1 MPLGD
6 VSYVDAALDAV
17 VASWPSSGATYRLYA
32 SDPQAA
38 TVPADVELD
47 SDGGYAPVAFAPAD
61 FASAADGTK
70 ARSTALDFGTTT
82 AAYSDIAK
90 FWAVVDSGGLIVYSD
105 GLDDPIEVD
114 DAGDPASFTPTLTFA
129 GA

>member
-17 VASWPSSGATYRLYA
+17 VDSWPASGATYRLYA

-38 TVPADVELD
+38 AAITDVELG
-47 SDGGYAPVAFAPAD
+47 SDGGYAPVDFAPTD
-61 FASAADGTK
+61 FSDAASGVK
-70 ARSTALDFGTTT
+70 ARSSALDFGTTT

-90 FWAVVDSGGLIVYSD
+90 FWGVVDTAGLLVYSD
-105 GLDDPIEVD
+105 DMANPIEVD
-114 DAGDPASFTPTLTFA
+114 TAGDPASFTPTLTFE

>member
-17 VASWPSSGATYRLYA
+17 VDSWPASGATYHLYA

-38 TVPADVELD
+38 TTPSDVELD
-47 SDGGYAPVAFAPAD
+47 SSGGYAPVAFAPAD
-61 FASAADGTK
+61 FSAAASGMK
-70 ARSTALDFGTTT
+70 ARASALDFGTTT

-90 FWAVVDSGGLIVYSD
+90 YWGIVDTGGLLVFSD
-105 GLDDPIEVD
+105 AMDDPIEVD
-114 DAGDPASFTPTLTFA
+114 AAGDPAAFTPTLTFE